1 MTHTFP
7 KDERDAL
14 KRAIGLLDYDK
25 KRFAWSVAAGSGAI
39 GSTVGLGATAA
50 WLIAR
55 AAQLPPVLDLSVAS
69 TAVRAFGVGKAVFR
83 YLERIAS
90 HWVALYGMS
99 NLRTSVYDKLA
110 NSSTDVVTSLKR
122 GDLLTRTN
130 ADVDEIGNVVV
141 KSMLPAAVAVIVGI
155 ISVAIVGWLSMPIGI
170 VFALALLLSGIAG
183 PYFAMRGARI
193 AELAQVENR
202 ARLGDESLSLLENAA
217 ELRVSGR
224 LKAMEESRLGTEAEI
239 ARNRD
244 AAARPTA
251 IATAIDTLALGIAVI
266 GALFI
271 GVHQM
276 ARGEI
281 NGIELVVCALTPLS
295 AFEATNRLGEA
306 AVQLTRSGGAAKRI
320 MSILDSADA
329 SQESHTQEPGRD
341 GTGLVSHEL
350 VVGWPDGPD
359 VAGPID
365 LALSQGKAL
374 AIVGPSGIGK
384 STLLYTLAGM
394 LKPHSGTIRL
404 DGSDVSE
411 IERAAV
417 SETLT
422 LTAED
427 AHIFETSVL
436 ENLRVAR
443 ADVTAEEASELLG
456 RAGLS
461 EWLSQL
467 PQGVETIIGT
477 NATTISGGERRRILL
492 ARALA
497 SDAKFLL
504 LDEPGEHL
512 DPQTADELIR
522 DLLTAGRGSR
532 GVIVVTHR
540 LTPLDVAD
548 EVIVLGQGE
557 EGGPATVVARGTHGE
572 LMESLPQYAWSA
584 SQEG

>member
-320 MSILDSADA
+320 MSILDSADS

-350 VVGWPDGPD
+350 VVGWPEGPD

-443 ADVTAEEASELLG
+443 ADVTAEEATELLA
-456 RAGLS
+456 RAGLG

>member
-443 ADVTAEEASELLG
+443 ADVTSEEAAELLA
-456 RAGLS
+456 RAGLG

>member
-1 MTHTFP
+1 MNQTFP
-7 KDERDAL
+7 KEERLAL

-55 AAQLPPVLDLSVAS
+55 AAQLPPVLELSVAS

-99 NLRTSVYDKLA
+99 SLRTAVYERLA
-110 NSSTDVVTSLKR
+110 DSSTDVVTSLKR

-141 KSMLPAAVAVIVGI
+141 KSMLPAAVAAVVGLGSI
-155 ISVAIVGWLSMPIGI
+155 ALIAWLSLPIAA
-170 VFALALLLSGIAG
+170 VFALGLLISGLAG

-193 AELAQVENR
+193 AEVTQVENR
-202 ARLGDESLSLLENAA
+202 ARLGEESLALLDNAA

-224 LKAMEESRLGTEAEI
+224 LSAMEESRLTTEAAI
-239 ARNRD
+239 AKNRD
-244 AAARPTA
+244 DAAKPTA
-251 IATAIDTLALGIAVI
+251 LATAIDTLALGIAVI
-266 GALFI
+266 GALAI
-271 GVHQM
+271 GVWQM
-276 ARGEI
+276 GRGEL

-306 AVQLTRSGGAAKRI
+306 GVQLTRSAAAAKRI
-320 MSILDSADA
+320 MAILDSADA
-329 SQESHTQEPGRD
+329 SRDSHSLQPGSD
-341 GTGLVSHEL
+341 GSGLRAVDL
-350 VVGWPDGPD
+350 IAGWP
-359 VAGPID
+359 AGPAVTGPLSLD
-365 LALSQGKAL
+365 LPAGKTL

-394 LKPHSGTIRL
+394 LAPHSGHVTL
-404 DGSDVSE
+404 NGVDVSGL
-411 IERAAV
+411 ERSAV

-443 ADVTAEEASELLG
+443 ADVTDDEATQLLE
-456 RAGLS
+456 RAGLGD
-461 EWLSQL
+461 WLAQL
-467 PQGVETIIGT
+467 PEGVHTTVGS
-477 NATTISGGERRRILL
+477 NATTMSGGERRRLLL

-497 SDAKFLL
+497 SRADFLL

-512 DPQTADELIR
+512 DSATADALIR
-522 DLLTAGRGSR
+522 DLLTAGRGER

-540 LTPLDVAD
+540 LSPLDVAD
-548 EVIVLGQGE
+548 EVIVLGPSAH
-557 EGGPATVVARGTHGE
+557 GPARVVARGTHAE
-572 LMESLPQYAWSA
+572 LMESLPHYAWSA
-584 SQEG
+584 QQEA